1 MRPSIRRPAATPLRL
16 ALAVA
21 FAALLAACADAP
33 APATGDDAPT
43 AEDTAAAE
51 AATAAQAAADAG
63 ATTGSAPAPLGARV
77 VLAPTEGHAA
87 AGELMLQPVDGG
99 LRVTGTITGLTSG
112 AQHGFHVHETGD
124 CSAPDASSAGGHFN
138 PHGAAHGDRD
148 GGGEHHAGDM
158 PNLVADASGNASVD
172 GLVDGLEVGTGGA
185 NDVLGKAVVVHL
197 QADDYAS
204 QPAGNAGARI
214 ACGVIGP
221 AG

>member
-1 MRPSIRRPAATPLRL
+1 MRPTTRLPALRL
-16 ALAVA
+16 ACVLGIAT
-21 FAALLAACADAP
+21 LLAACGDAPSTGAAADAE
-33 APATGDDAPT
+33 APT
-43 AEDTAAAE
+43 AEDVAATE
-51 AATAAQAAADAG
+51 AAGDAQAAADAG
-63 ATTGSAPAPLGARV
+63 VAEAAPATLAARV

-87 AGELMLQPVDGG
+87 AGELTLSPVDGG
-99 LRVTGTITGLTSG
+99 LQVTGRITGLTAG

-138 PHGAAHGDRD
+138 PHGAAHGDRS

-172 GLVDGLEVGTGGA
+172 GRVDGLEVGTGGA
-185 NDVLGKAVVVHL
+185 SDVLGKAVVVHL
-197 QADDYAS
+197 QPDDYAS

>member
-1 MRPSIRRPAATPLRL
+1 MSQPRSTFLF
-16 ALAVA
+16 ALA
-21 FAALLAACADAP
+21 AAGLLAACGDAT
-33 APATGDDAPT
+33 APGDDAAAGGAPT
-43 AEDTAAAE
+43 AEDQAATE

-63 ATTGSAPAPLGARV
+63 ATGAAAPAALAARV
-77 VLAPTEGHAA
+77 VLAPTAGHAA
-87 AGELMLQPVDGG
+87 AGELLLQPVDGG
-99 LRVTGTITGLTSG
+99 LHVTGSITGLTAG

-138 PHGAAHGDRD
+138 PHGAAHGDRA

-158 PNLVADASGNASVD
+158 PNLVADASGAASVD
-172 GLVDGLEVGTGGA
+172 GHVDGLEVGTGGA